1 MTKSFTELS
10 AAEQME
16 IDGGMFSWPALPII
30 VTTWIAGKIY
40 GLFH

>member
-10 AAEQME
+10 AAEQMD
-16 IDGGMFSWPALPII
+16 IDGGMFSLPTFPII
-30 VTTWIAGKIY
+30 VTTWIVSKIY